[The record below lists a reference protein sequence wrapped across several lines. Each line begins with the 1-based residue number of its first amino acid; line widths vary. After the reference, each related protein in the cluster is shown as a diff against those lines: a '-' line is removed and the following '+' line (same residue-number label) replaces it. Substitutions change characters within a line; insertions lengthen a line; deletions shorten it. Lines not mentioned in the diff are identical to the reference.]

1 MKKSL
6 VIAALVAGGMLFA
19 QQAAPSEP
27 AKSAAPAV
35 AAGNGQPPAVV
46 PVMVEREVVVVP
58 VPVAACPADSKCTR
72 DSGKPVGFEPPWY
85 DVMWQLML
93 VDIEVGPVM
102 MKGWQMTSGALV
114 VILLVLL
121 MSISSSRRKAAALA
135 AAAAKAAEAGA
146 KPEPGPEA
154 EGEARK

>member
-19 QQAAPSEP
+19 QQAAPSAP
-27 AKSAAPAV
+27 AKSDAPAV
-35 AAGNGQPPAVV
+35 TVGNGQTQAVV
-46 PVMVEREVVVVP
+46 PVVVEREVVVVP
-58 VPVAACPADSKCTR
+58 VPVAACPADKQCNR
-72 DSGKPVGFEPPWY
+72 DSGRPVRAEPPWY

-102 MKGWQMTSGALV
+102 MKGWQLTSGALV
-114 VILLVLL
+114 VILLVML

-135 AAAAKAAEAGA
+135 AAEAKAAEANPQPGA
-146 KPEPGPEA
+146 EA
-154 EGEARK
+154 DGEARK